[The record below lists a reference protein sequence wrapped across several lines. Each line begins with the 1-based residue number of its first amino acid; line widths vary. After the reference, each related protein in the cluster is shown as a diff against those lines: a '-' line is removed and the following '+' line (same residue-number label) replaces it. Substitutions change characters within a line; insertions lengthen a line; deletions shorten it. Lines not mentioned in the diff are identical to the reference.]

1 MSLRHTQRQR
11 ILAAAAIPAGVW
23 LAGCGATDQVA
34 PTAARSPQAALSPAA
49 LHDRPGGSA
58 ARVVAETSRGA
69 DGAVL
74 VHAAVKRPRART
86 VAVSFFAGDRAL
98 GTDTTAPYRLDVAPG
113 DLAGGRHPVRA
124 VAVDRLG
131 RRTTSR
137 GVAVGR
143 VAGAAGAA
151 ALHAT
156 PTSGLPRALAAL
168 RAGHVTVRLAPGRY
182 AMPAVRLGPGA
193 RLLGSGRRTVLTPAP
208 GDDPWALLNAQGRHI
223 RIADLAV
230 DGDGRA
236 GRAVSVADGS
246 ADVRVQR
253 VSVRRVQVNAVEAWG
268 AHRDVSVQDSVL
280 DGRGA
285 SNAGVFDLG
294 SDGSRDV
301 SVVRTRIFGFR
312 AYGVVFAQRFYGRP
326 RVALHNLALDDD
338 ISDIT
343 DPAQSDGRSEG
354 GIWSGGVAAAIV
366 GNRVRRT
373 GTDGIQTVGSSR
385 GTTIAANDVART
397 PVGIYLEHSTEAS
410 LVTRN
415 RIGDVGTAINVEW
428 RHAGGGSRANAFTA
442 NTVVRASRTGV
453 FLDVGSDANRV
464 DGNRFLHGARPAIVL
479 QGSSANVV
487 RGNRGCGGRGRMV
500 VEQAGRREDGA
511 LAQARA
517 NRLADNVEASSC
529 AG

>member
-1 MSLRHTQRQR
+1 
-11 ILAAAAIPAGVW
+11 V
-23 LAGCGATDQVA
+23 
-34 PTAARSPQAALSPAA
+34 
-49 LHDRPGGSA
+49 
-58 ARVVAETSRGA
+58 
-69 DGAVL
+69 
-74 VHAAVKRPRART
+74 
-86 VAVSFFAGDRAL
+86 
-98 GTDTTAPYRLDVAPG
+98 
-113 DLAGGRHPVRA
+113 GGRA
-124 VAVDRLG
+124 E
-131 RRTTSR
+131 
-137 GVAVGR
+137 
-143 VAGAAGAA
+143 
-151 ALHAT
+151 
-156 PTSGLPRALAAL
+156 
-168 RAGHVTVRLAPGRY
+168 
-182 AMPAVRLGPGA
+182 
-193 RLLGSGRRTVLTPAP
+193 
-208 GDDPWALLNAQGRHI
+208 
-223 RIADLAV
+223 
-230 DGDGRA
+230 
-236 GRAVSVADGS
+236 RAVSVADGS

-253 VSVRRVQVNAVEAWG
+253 LAVRRVRVNGIEAWG

-312 AYGVVFAQRFYGRP
+312 AYGVVFAQRFYDRP

-385 GTTIAANDVART
+385 GTTIVANDVART

-410 LVTRN
+410 LITRN
-415 RIGDVGTAINVEW
+415 RIADVGTAINVEW
-428 RHAGGGSRANAFTA
+428 RHAGGGSRANTFSA
-442 NTVVRASRTGV
+442 NTIVRAARAGI

-464 DGNRFLHGARPAIVL
+464 QDNRFANGARPAIVL
-479 QGSSANVV
+479 QGSSANIV

-511 LAQARA
+511 LAEARA
-517 NRLADNVEASSC
+517 NRVADNVEAASC
-529 AG
+529 TGRRPAR